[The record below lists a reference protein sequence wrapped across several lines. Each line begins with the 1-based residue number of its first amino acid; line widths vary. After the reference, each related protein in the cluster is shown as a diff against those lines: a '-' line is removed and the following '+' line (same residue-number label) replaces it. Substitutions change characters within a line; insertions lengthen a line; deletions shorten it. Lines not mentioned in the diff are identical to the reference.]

1 MINFFT
7 LFYTLILLI
16 LNPITLNLIFHNKM
30 YGQIFTPALII
41 FDLVIFLLAYLTFK
55 NKNKLDSIIVFFS
68 FIILMVICE
77 VAAGKF
83 MYGKKN
89 SFDVIFKEPVFF
101 DDEKQNFRQKYY
113 KCALK
118 KADYYHKLYFFSAP
132 KNLDCGGWST
142 IKSKNGPW
150 VRNTINFSGQ
160 SNENNIWFFGGS
172 TMYNGALSDKD
183 TIPSLVSKKLNL
195 SDKNFYVENFGI
207 GGLDLHYEVNNFFN
221 LLRFSKNKPE
231 IVVFYDG
238 YNDIFNKLRHGG
250 EFFIF
255 NFSQSLMYDQN
266 NFYKSVYFFSEFV
279 SDYSVIYKNT
289 LGKKIKKFN
298 IERLR
303 QNKKKFSVQEISED
317 FINSI
322 KFANDLAKN
331 HKIDVYFFLQP
342 APFSRKNPVG
352 IEALHHKTEEANF
365 AREIYEKISTN
376 IDLRNFYDIS
386 NIFDNYSEQFFY
398 DYAHLSRKGN
408 LVISEKIFEILN
420 RNINQ

>member
-1 MINFFT
+1 
-7 LFYTLILLI
+7 
-16 LNPITLNLIFHNKM
+16 
-30 YGQIFTPALII
+30 
-41 FDLVIFLLAYLTFK
+41 
-55 NKNKLDSIIVFFS
+55 
-68 FIILMVICE
+68 
-77 VAAGKF
+77 
-83 MYGKKN
+83 
-89 SFDVIFKEPVFF
+89 
-101 DDEKQNFRQKYY
+101 
-113 KCALK
+113 
-118 KADYYHKLYFFSAP
+118 
-132 KNLDCGGWST
+132 
-142 IKSKNGPW
+142 
-150 VRNTINFSGQ
+150 
-160 SNENNIWFFGGS
+160 
-172 TMYNGALSDKD
+172 MYNRALSDKD

-266 NFYKSVYFFSEFV
+266 NFHKSIYFFSEFV

-303 QNKKKFSVQEISED
+303 QNKKKFSIQEISED

-331 HKIDVYFFLQP
+331 HNIKVYFFLQP

-352 IEALHHKTEEANF
+352 IEVLHHKTEEANF
-365 AREIYEKISTN
+365 AREIYKNISTN
-376 IDLRNFYDIS
+376 IDLKNFYDIS

-408 LVISEKIFEILN
+408 LVVSEKIFEILN
-420 RNINQ
+420 RNIK

>member
-41 FDLVIFLLAYLTFK
+41 FDLIIFLLAYLTFK

-266 NFYKSVYFFSEFV
+266 NFYKSVYFFLNSYQIIVLF
-279 SDYSVIYKNT
+279 I
-289 LGKKIKKFN
+289 KI
-298 IERLR
+298 L
-303 QNKKKFSVQEISED
+303 
-317 FINSI
+317 
-322 KFANDLAKN
+322 
-331 HKIDVYFFLQP
+331 
-342 APFSRKNPVG
+342 
-352 IEALHHKTEEANF
+352 
-365 AREIYEKISTN
+365 
-376 IDLRNFYDIS
+376 
-386 NIFDNYSEQFFY
+386 
-398 DYAHLSRKGN
+398 
-408 LVISEKIFEILN
+408 
-420 RNINQ
+420 